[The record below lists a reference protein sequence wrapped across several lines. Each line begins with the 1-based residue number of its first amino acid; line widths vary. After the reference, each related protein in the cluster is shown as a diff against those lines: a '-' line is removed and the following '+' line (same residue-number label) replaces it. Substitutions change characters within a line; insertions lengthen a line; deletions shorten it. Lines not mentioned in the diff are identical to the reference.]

1 MGLLEVQG
9 DRISDHLSVHLN
21 YLPRA
26 TETWPMTCSSK
37 GEGYGLSLSC
47 VTVSLQLLRVPTPF
61 YGRLSNLGNELSW
74 TKMHFKHSD
83 RRQDVS
89 SASMKQRDDTTPDCV
104 LWLPF
109 SRMVSY
115 LSRSSAMKP
124 EKVSKPEKTKTSV
137 SLGKVYVATSW
148 LSSYSIFY
156 IDGWQMNYFI
166 LKVISVND
174 TFIFQKLHL
183 FFSDLDVLEFSLSK
197 CSAVNTPLSKVKGKR
212 HCHRMMVLIF
222 SKRKKKKKRKHDSV
236 ICSSLLSNS
245 EETAR
250 VWLNEHMMAAY
261 LKHTLSKGREM
272 SN

>member
-1 MGLLEVQG
+1 
-9 DRISDHLSVHLN
+9 
-21 YLPRA
+21 
-26 TETWPMTCSSK
+26 
-37 GEGYGLSLSC
+37 
-47 VTVSLQLLRVPTPF
+47 
-61 YGRLSNLGNELSW
+61 
-74 TKMHFKHSD
+74 
-83 RRQDVS
+83 
-89 SASMKQRDDTTPDCV
+89 
-104 LWLPF
+104 
-109 SRMVSY
+109 
-115 LSRSSAMKP
+115 MKP
-124 EKVSKPEKTKTSV
+124 EKVSKPEKTKTNV

-148 LSSYSIFY
+148 LSSYSILY

-222 SKRKKKKKRKHDSV
+222 SKRKKKKKKRKHDSV

-261 LKHTLSKGREM
+261 LKHTLSRGREM